1 VNRVTASQPR
11 IGIFAGNGN
20 PSTNHRPSEPADHV
34 TFTLRS
40 ASPRAATP
48 PGLPVPRR
56 LLLQVTLLGTLVQ
69 PLAAQR
75 SDSVPCPT
83 DTGAAARQV
92 LARADVIRWYH
103 VAAVVA
109 GTGVLMALDEPVQR
123 YAQRHR
129 SHESNEIAEVFRQEG
144 EAPYY
149 AGVSLGVLGL
159 GLVTGDAG
167 IRRAGTR
174 LVASV
179 ALSAAEMTVLKH
191 VIGRSRPNEGV
202 GAFKF
207 HPFTSLKDSAGVE
220 TRGSFPSGHT
230 TAAFAVATSLADDI
244 KGPVADILLYTAA
257 TGTAFSRINDNRHW
271 LSDTAFGAALGI
283 FTAKV
288 VNGHWRIFGIRPP
301 EFLVTPGGAP
311 CVEWSGSF

>member
-1 VNRVTASQPR
+1 MT
-11 IGIFAGNGN
+11 
-20 PSTNHRPSEPADHV
+20 PAI
-34 TFTLRS
+34 RS
-40 ASPRAATP
+40 ASFGAAAAP
-48 PGLPVPRR
+48 KSAPGARR
-56 LLLQVTLLGTLVQ
+56 LLLQLLLLGASLAH

-75 SDSVPCPT
+75 TDSVPCPT
-83 DTGAAARQV
+83 DTGAAARRV
-92 LARADVIRWYH
+92 LAEADVIRWYH

-149 AGVSLGVLGL
+149 AGVSLGVLGV
-159 GLVTGDAG
+159 GLVA
-167 IRRAGTR
+167 A
-174 LVASV
+174 V
-179 ALSAAEMTVLKH
+179 ALSAAERTVLKH
-191 VIGRSRPNEGV
+191 VVGRSRPNEDV

-220 TRGSFPSGHT
+220 TRGAFPSGHT

-244 KGPVADILLYTAA
+244 KGPIADILLYTAA

-271 LSDTAFGAALGI
+271 LSDTGFGAVLGI

-301 EFLVTPGGAP
+301 EFLVTPAGAP
-311 CVEWSGSF
+311 CLRWQGTF

>member
-1 VNRVTASQPR
+1 MT
-11 IGIFAGNGN
+11 
-20 PSTNHRPSEPADHV
+20 PAI
-34 TFTLRS
+34 RS
-40 ASPRAATP
+40 ADLRAAAPAT
-48 PGLPVPRR
+48 VRATRR
-56 LLLQVTLLGTLVQ
+56 CALQIALLFAALAQ

-75 SDSVPCPT
+75 ADSVPCPT

-92 LARADVIRWYH
+92 LAHAHVIRWYH
-103 VAAVVA
+103 VAGVVA
-109 GTGVLMALDEPVQR
+109 TTGALMALDQPLQHW
-123 YAQRHR
+123 AQRHR

-149 AGVSLGVLGL
+149 AGVSLGVLGI
-159 GLVTGDAG
+159 GVVSGNAG

-174 LVASV
+174 LVAAV
-179 ALSAAEMTVLKH
+179 ALSAGEMTVLKH
-191 VIGRSRPNEGV
+191 VVGRSRPNEDV
-202 GAFKF
+202 GAFHF

-220 TRGSFPSGHT
+220 TRGAFPSGHT

-244 KGPVADILLYTAA
+244 NSPVADILLYTAA

-288 VNGHWRIFGIRPP
+288 VNGHWRIFGLRPP
-301 EFLVTPGGAP
+301 EFLVTPAGVP
-311 CVEWSGSF
+311 CVQFSGTF

>member
-1 VNRVTASQPR
+1 VT
-11 IGIFAGNGN
+11 
-20 PSTNHRPSEPADHV
+20 PAI
-34 TFTLRS
+34 RS
-40 ASPRAATP
+40 ASFGAAAAP
-48 PGLPVPRR
+48 KSAPAARR
-56 LLLQVTLLGTLVQ
+56 LLLQLLLLGASVAH

-75 SDSVPCPT
+75 TDSVPCPT
-83 DTGAAARQV
+83 DTGAAARRV
-92 LARADVIRWYH
+92 LAEADVIRWYH

-149 AGVSLGVLGL
+149 AGVSLGVLGV
-159 GLVTGDAG
+159 GLVAGDAG

-174 LVASV
+174 LVAAV

-191 VIGRSRPNEGV
+191 VVGRSRPNEDV

-220 TRGSFPSGHT
+220 TRGAFPSGHT

-244 KGPVADILLYTAA
+244 KGPIADILLYTAA
-257 TGTAFSRINDNRHW
+257 TGTAFSRVNDNRHW
-271 LSDTAFGAALGI
+271 LSDTGFGAVLGI

-301 EFLVTPGGAP
+301 EFLVTPAGAP
-311 CVEWSGSF
+311 CLRWQGTF